1 MLTTYQVTAFA
12 SETVLTYHTLEEA
25 LRVRLLKGGATRVM
39 ETVASEKDPHP
50 HTYIHIYVHYPFS
63 PPSQIYKCLDTR
75 TLTIGGKQ
83 IIK

>member
-39 ETVASEKDPHP
+39 ERVASEKDPHP
-50 HTYIHIYVHYPFS
+50 HT
-63 PPSQIYKCLDTR
+63 
-75 TLTIGGKQ
+75 
-83 IIK
+83 